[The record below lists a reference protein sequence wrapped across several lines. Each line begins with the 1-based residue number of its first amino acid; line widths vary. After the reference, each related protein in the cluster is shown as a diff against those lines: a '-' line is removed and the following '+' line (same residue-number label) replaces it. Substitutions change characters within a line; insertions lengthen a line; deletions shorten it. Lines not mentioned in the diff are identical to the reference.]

1 MEELKAYLG
10 TNKKQ
15 IIDFME
21 ESITRVV
28 PTTDDPYTRLTK
40 KLAEDLPMEKNGQRG
55 VTDRAHLELGRAIFE
70 SMWCGWLSQ
79 AKANRGVYSKD
90 WPDKFEEAICDAI
103 RIGRAY
109 AEERP

>member
-28 PTTDDPYTRLTK
+28 PTTDDPYTRLAK

-90 WPDKFEEAICDAI
+90 WPDKFEKAICDAI
-103 RIGRAY
+103 TIGRAY